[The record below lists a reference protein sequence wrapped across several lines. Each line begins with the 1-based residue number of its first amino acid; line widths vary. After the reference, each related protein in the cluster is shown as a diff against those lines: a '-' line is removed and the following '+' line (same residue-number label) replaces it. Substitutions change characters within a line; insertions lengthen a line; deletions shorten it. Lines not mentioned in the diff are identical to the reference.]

1 MKRLSVGAKWTLR
14 FSMALLVAVS
24 LFSLYT
30 FHRIEQNIIEDAK
43 LLLDLQ
49 LRQLADADK
58 SPSLDPHSLLE
69 SMERSV
75 AVAQP
80 DLKLGLQVF
89 DANGELLLA
98 KGSLDRYELG
108 LPANAIAEQRR
119 VAREIDVGEAYSFL
133 VIALPS
139 QNGYVQGALYMRRFV
154 RNARAVRDIY
164 LWAMPLATVLTV
176 ALGFLLARGSLK
188 PIAAISKAARR
199 ISGTHLDEELPTTGS
214 GDELDE
220 LATTLNDMMGRIR
233 SSVERMQRFSANA
246 AHELRTPLSALR
258 SRLDVTL
265 EQDRSAAEYRKILE
279 EISDEV
285 DGLSEAAHAMMRLAQ
300 SEAGLSPE
308 QRQPVDLSALIREAV
323 EFFEP
328 LAADEGIALEVVRLD
343 EAATS
348 GDAAW
353 LHQLFANLLDNAIRY
368 TDSGGRIEVE
378 VARDE
383 DEDEPGRVRVSV
395 ADNGIGLEAAELER
409 IFEPYHRVRSG
420 PPRSS
425 TGVGLG
431 LPLALEIARAH
442 GGEIRVQSRPG
453 EGSTFTVLLPIG

>member
-1 MKRLSVGAKWTLR
+1 MTRLSVGAKWTLR
-14 FSMALLVAVS
+14 FSLAFLVGVS
-24 LFSLYT
+24 VFSVYT
-30 FHRIEQNIIEDAK
+30 YTRIEKNIIQDAK
-43 LLLDLQ
+43 LILDLQ

-58 SPSLDPHSLLE
+58 SPSLDPHTLLE

-75 AVAQP
+75 GVAQP

-89 DANGELLLA
+89 DADGGLLFA
-98 KGSLDRYELG
+98 RGSLDRYELG
-108 LPANAIAEQRR
+108 LPGNAIREHRR
-119 VAREIDVGEAYSFL
+119 VVREIDVGESYNYL

-154 RNARAVRDIY
+154 RNARAVRDVY
-164 LWAMPLATVLTV
+164 LWAMPVAILLTV
-176 ALGFLLARGSLK
+176 ALGFLLARGSLR
-188 PIAAISKAARR
+188 PIAEITKTARR
-199 ISGTHLDEELPTTGS
+199 VSSTHLDEAVPTTGS

-220 LATTLNDMMGRIR
+220 LAATLNEMIARIR
-233 SSVERMQRFSANA
+233 SGVERMQRFSANA
-246 AHELRTPLSALR
+246 AHELRTPLNALR

-265 EQDRSAAEYRKILE
+265 EQDRGAGEYRKILA
-279 EISDEV
+279 EISSEV
-285 DGLSEAAHAMMRLAQ
+285 DGLTDAVHAMMRLAQ

-308 QRQPVDLSALIREAV
+308 QRQPVDLPALIRDAV

-328 LAADEGIALEVVRLD
+328 LAADEGIALAILRLD
-343 EAATS
+343 EATTS

-368 TDSGGRIEVE
+368 SDEGGRIEVE
-378 VARDE
+378 LIREAGPE
-383 DEDEPGRVRVSV
+383 ERVRVSV
-395 ADNGIGLEAAELER
+395 RDTGVGLEPAELER

-420 PPRSS
+420 PPRSP

-442 GGEIRVQSRPG
+442 GGEIHVRSTPG
-453 EGSTFTVLLPIG
+453 EGSTFTVVLPLA

>member
-1 MKRLSVGAKWTLR
+1 MTA
-14 FSMALLVAVS
+14 
-24 LFSLYT
+24 
-30 FHRIEQNIIEDAK
+30 
-43 LLLDLQ
+43 
-49 LRQLADADK
+49 
-58 SPSLDPHSLLE
+58 P
-69 SMERSV
+69 
-75 AVAQP
+75 
-80 DLKLGLQVF
+80 LGL
-89 DANGELLLA
+89 
-98 KGSLDRYELG
+98 R
-108 LPANAIAEQRR
+108 P
-119 VAREIDVGEAYSFL
+119 REIQW
-133 VIALPS
+133 LP
-139 QNGYVQGALYMRRFV
+139 
-154 RNARAVRDIY
+154 
-164 LWAMPLATVLTV
+164 
-176 ALGFLLARGSLK
+176 
-188 PIAAISKAARR
+188 
-199 ISGTHLDEELPTTGS
+199 
-214 GDELDE
+214 
-220 LATTLNDMMGRIR
+220 
-233 SSVERMQRFSANA
+233 
-246 AHELRTPLSALR
+246 
-258 SRLDVTL
+258 L

-285 DGLSEAAHAMMRLAQ
+285 DGLTEAAHAMMRLAQ

-323 EFFEP
+323 DFFEP

-368 TDSGGRIEVE
+368 TDGGGRIEVE
-378 VARDE
+378 VAR

-453 EGSTFTVLLPIG
+453 EGSTFTVLLPLG